1 MSETFLISSF
11 DRDDDRLKIE
21 GYNLIRSY
29 DPIGQR
35 NGGLCIYYKEHIPL
49 IRRDDLCSQS
59 NYLVTEICVENEK
72 CLRTCLYRSPS

>member
-49 IRRDDLCSQS
+49 IRRDDLCS
-59 NYLVTEICVENEK
+59 
-72 CLRTCLYRSPS
+72 